1 MRKSAIA
8 TTLILSLSVV
18 AFIADLS
25 KQGYMTLADAT
36 DVRNAL
42 PNITPPQFAE
52 ILKGNDKG
60 CLTKLSQT
68 KPVTLN
74 QIRTLRQLTDPDAIA
89 ALLGNAYCQTA
100 TGFKWVTESG
110 KELNLKY
117 NKTLDYDFSQSAPQ
131 SLTNTK
137 KRTPKE
143 TDGSADRDLSAR
155 VSTPSLSAGRDK
167 IKGR

>member
-18 AFIADLS
+18 AIIADLS
-25 KQGYMTLADAT
+25 KQGYMTLADT
-36 DVRNAL
+36 SDIRNAL

-60 CLTKLSQT
+60 CLTKPSQT

-89 ALLGNAYCQTA
+89 ALLGNSYCQTA

-110 KELNLKY
+110 KELNLKF

-131 SLTNTK
+131 SLTNK
-137 KRTPKE
+137 KRTSKE
-143 TDGSADRDLSAR
+143 TDGIADRDMPTR
-155 VSTPSLSAGRDK
+155 VSAPSLITGGK
-167 IKGR
+167 TTTNK